1 MSQPNPP
8 SLDPTLAR
16 RWMDLA
22 LTGMTQAREAIDA
35 LNVYPVPDGDTGT
48 NLQLTLR
55 RAVQEARDCPDDSVA
70 ALLAALARGAL
81 LGARGNSG
89 IIVSQLLRG
98 WAEAFADAHSADPWL
113 LARGLARAD
122 EQAWAAVETPV
133 EGTILS
139 VTRAAALAARQA
151 AEAGSGLADVVRAA
165 ADAAHQALTRTT
177 EQLPVLAEAGVV
189 DAGGAGCVVMLDA
202 LVSAVCGLPAPPLPT
217 AVVGPIPRVQR
228 CPQLAV
234 GGPAFEVMYLLT
246 IDDER
251 IDTVRTTLATLGDSL
266 VVVGGSNL
274 WHVHLHTDDPGAAIE
289 VGVRAGQPHRIRII
303 HLPSGDPKVEAEP
316 VSGAGGRGLGAVAWA
331 AGPGLAEVFTGSGA
345 VAVTSESG
353 ARVSTEEL
361 LAAIRRTGAAEVVL
375 MPNDTDTVAV
385 ARAAA
390 AAARDE
396 GVEVVVLPTRAQVQ
410 GLAAVAVLEPHAGLD
425 EAVESMTAA
434 AAATRH
440 AAVSVASRPAM
451 TLAGPC
457 RPGDVLGLVAGEI
470 TRVGD
475 DVSAMALLVLSDL
488 LDGSSELVT
497 VVVGEHAPAG
507 VAEAIRAALPGDVE
521 VQVLEGGQPAY
532 PLLIG
537 VE

>member
-1 MSQPNPP
+1 
-8 SLDPTLAR
+8 
-16 RWMDLA
+16 MDLA

-48 NLQLTLR
+48 NLHLTLR
-55 RAVQEARDCPDDSVA
+55 RAVQEARQCQDDTVA
-70 ALLAALARGAL
+70 ALLAALAHGAL

-139 VTRAAALAARQA
+139 VTRAAALAAGQA
-151 AEAGSGLADVVRAA
+151 AQDGGDLAGVVRAA
-165 ADAAHQALTRTT
+165 AAAAHQALAKTT

-202 LVSAVCGLPAPPLPT
+202 LVSAVCGLEAPPLPT

-246 IDDER
+246 VDDER
-251 IDTVRTTLATLGDSL
+251 VDTVRSMLANLGDSL
-266 VVVGGSNL
+266 VVVGGSKL
-274 WHVHLHTDDPGAAIE
+274 WHVHLHTDDPGGAIE
-289 VGVRAGQPHRIRII
+289 VGVRVGVPHRIRII
-303 HLPSGDPKVEAEP
+303 HLPSGDPRVEAEP
-316 VSGAGGRGLGAVAWA
+316 VGGGSGRGLGAVAWA
-331 AGPGLAEVFTGSGA
+331 AGPGLASVFTRAGA
-345 VAVTSESG
+345 VAVTSDSG
-353 ARVSTEEL
+353 ARVSTEEVL
-361 LAAIRRTGAAEVVL
+361 GAIRRTGAAEVVL

-396 GVEVVVLPTRAQVQ
+396 RIDVVVLPTRAQVQ
-410 GLAAVAVLEPHAGLD
+410 GLAAVAVLDPHAALD

-475 DVSAMALLVLSDL
+475 DITAMALLVLDDL
-488 LDGSSELVT
+488 LEETSELVT
-497 VVVGEHAPAG
+497 VVLGGQAPDG
-507 VAEAIRAALPGDVE
+507 VADSIRGAVPEGIE
-521 VQVLEGGQPAY
+521 VQVLDGGQPAY